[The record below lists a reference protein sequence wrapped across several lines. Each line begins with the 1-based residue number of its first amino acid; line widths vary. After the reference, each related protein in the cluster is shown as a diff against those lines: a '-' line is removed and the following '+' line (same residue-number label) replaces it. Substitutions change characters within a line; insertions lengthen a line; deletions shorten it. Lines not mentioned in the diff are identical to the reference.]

1 MNTFT
6 IKDLENISGI
16 KAHTLRIW
24 EQRYKFLKPSRTFTN
39 IRYYSN
45 EELKTILN
53 IALLNKYG
61 HKISHIDRMSADE
74 IRENVFALNQKEAN
88 EERIVNEMVE
98 NMIELNVDAFE
109 ISISKQIEEIGIED
123 TITKI
128 IFSFME
134 KIGILWMTNHINPAQ
149 EHLITNIIRHKLIV
163 GIEGVSP
170 SVKVDKTV
178 LLFLPENEYHELGLL
193 FMYFLLKCRGINVI
207 YLGCNVPI
215 ADVGYVVKVKK
226 PDYLY
231 CHITRPGHTFK
242 FEKFLASISKNF
254 ENTPCVISGQQIR
267 NYEAPENSVITFK
280 KSFPEVMKFISNL

>member
-1 MNTFT
+1 MNSFT

-24 EQRYKFLKPSRTFTN
+24 EQRYSFLKPSRTFTN

-45 EELKTILN
+45 EELKSILN
-53 IALLNKYG
+53 ISLLNKYG
-61 HKISHIDRMSADE
+61 YKVSAINKMSADQ
-74 IRENVFALNQKEAN
+74 IRENVLALTQIEAQ

-98 NMIELNVDAFE
+98 YMIELNTIAFE
-109 ISISKQIEEIGIED
+109 KKISNQIDEIGIEG

-149 EHLITNIIRHKLIV
+149 EHLITNIIRQKLIV
-163 GIEGVSP
+163 GIEGFSP
-170 SVKVDKTV
+170 SIKVDKTV

-193 FMYFLLKCRGINVI
+193 FMYYLLKSRGITVI

-215 ADVGYVVKVKK
+215 ADIGYIVKVKK

-231 CHITRPGHTFK
+231 CHITRPGHNFK
-242 FEKFLASISKNF
+242 FEKFLKNITNNF
-254 ENTPCVISGQQIR
+254 ENTPCIISGQQIQ
-267 NYEAPENSVITFK
+267 NYDEPLNPNIIFK
-280 KSFPEVMKFISNL
+280 KSLVEVMAFISNL